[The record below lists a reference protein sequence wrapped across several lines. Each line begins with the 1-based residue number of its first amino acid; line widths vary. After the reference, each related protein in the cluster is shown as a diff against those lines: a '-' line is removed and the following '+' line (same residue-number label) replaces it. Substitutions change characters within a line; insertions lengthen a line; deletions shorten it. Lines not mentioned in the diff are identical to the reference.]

1 MYITQHS
8 ITDFIH
14 LNKLLHN
21 PTNPNLLK
29 GRFKTIP
36 ACNKKYNIT
45 KTNKQSYTDNI
56 KSILNKIHTSNF
68 NKLYNKLTSII
79 DTNNLAPSVITDIIL
94 QYLNKSAMLDDS
106 LKCYSKIFAELYNN
120 NHISIDFI
128 FEYVSNIYFKKCY
141 SKYYITNN
149 VSSIPQEFL
158 PTILNK
164 LNITPDQHNKIKTDH
179 IVDIM
184 TYFNTITTINI
195 KFIGNLQTDI
205 FYDKIQLT
213 DLIVNS
219 FINNTKLNHY
229 NLYSLNTI
237 LVNDFITKY
246 VKKNYLKQLY
256 NIYDNLNHFLDD
268 NNYNSKMCETEIEK
282 IMYKIHKVNL

>member
-68 NKLYNKLTSII
+68 NK
-79 DTNNLAPSVITDIIL
+79 
-94 QYLNKSAMLDDS
+94 
-106 LKCYSKIFAELYNN
+106 LYNN